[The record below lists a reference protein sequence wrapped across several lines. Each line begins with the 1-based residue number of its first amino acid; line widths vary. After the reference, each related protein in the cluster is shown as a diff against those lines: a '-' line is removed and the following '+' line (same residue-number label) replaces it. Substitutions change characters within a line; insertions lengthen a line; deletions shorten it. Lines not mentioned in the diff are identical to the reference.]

1 MAGLLEKDF
10 RIIFTR
16 KQALLMMTLICLFM
30 AGSTDGSFIV
40 GFMSILGVTLSIGTI
55 SYDDLDNGMSF
66 LMTLPISRKTYVKE
80 KYVFISAVALVF
92 WVIASIVYVAFEV
105 YKGEGL
111 EPMNM
116 ALAALTFIPFIFLVL
131 DIMVPIELKFGAQ
144 KSRIAL
150 FILAGAMA
158 AIVMFGLRMIDGMK
172 EEMWNS
178 FKWIT
183 SIQLPILV
191 GIIAAITIVITIISY
206 LISQRI
212 MANKEF

>member
-206 LISQRI
+206 MISQRI